1 MKYLGVSYH
10 RRDRRYAPRIWFNN
24 RWVWLRT
31 FRKAEEA
38 AMVRDC
44 ANRWLLAG
52 NAKLNFQKPGL
63 PAGVAEAD
71 VAGWM
76 LDGEIPLKTLV
87 HRIPLNILVQSGVV
101 EYELVMA
108 GVSLEDALSACPAPV

>member
-10 RRDRRYAPRIWFNN
+10 RRDRRYAPRVWFNN

-38 AMVRDC
+38 AMVRDY

-63 PAGVAEAD
+63 PAGVTEAD

-76 LDGEIPLKTLV
+76 LDGGIPLKTLIY
-87 HRIPLNILVQSGVV
+87 RIPLNILVASGIK
-101 EYELVMA
+101 ENELVVA
-108 GVSLEDALSACPAPV
+108 GVPLIKAINATAA